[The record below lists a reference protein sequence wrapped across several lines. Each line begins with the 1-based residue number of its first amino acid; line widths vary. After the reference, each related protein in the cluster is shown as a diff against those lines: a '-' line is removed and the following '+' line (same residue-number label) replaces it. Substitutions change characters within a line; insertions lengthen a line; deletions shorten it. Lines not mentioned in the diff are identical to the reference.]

1 MNKLFLIVLIS
12 LLVSNVAVA
21 GGDAAAGKEKSQVC
35 QACHGADG
43 NSPAPAFPK
52 LAGQYEDYLLQTL
65 LDYKSG
71 ARKNAI
77 MNGQVAAL
85 SEKDM
90 KDLAAYYASEQGL
103 TTVKIDDY

>member
-21 GGDAAAGKEKSQVC
+21 GDAAAGKEKSQVC

-43 NSPAPAFPK
+43 NSPAPTFPK
-52 LAGQYEDYLLQTL
+52 LAGQYEDYLLRTL
-65 LDYKSG
+65 LEYKSG

-90 KDLAAYYASEQGL
+90 KDLAAYYASQQGL